1 MSSTCR
7 PPAHPPTR
15 YYSLPNTRLP
25 ALMMA
30 HHDAAQ
36 GKQSQYAHAHWSLA
50 PPPPEAA
57 EEAAAAA
64 EVDGEEVDADDGED
78 GKPGAAWLKASPSL
92 AHGEMDATYMEA
104 FIRDFERRDD
114 SVPQVRASRALATA
128 CLTAW
133 LTD

>member
-1 MSSTCR
+1 M
-7 PPAHPPTR
+7 
-15 YYSLPNTRLP
+15 PNTRLP

-36 GKQSQYAHAHWSLA
+36 GKQSQYAHAHWSHA
-50 PPPPEAA
+50 PPPPEAAAA

-78 GKPGAAWLKASPSL
+78 GSGGGGDGVVPGAAWLKASPSL
-92 AHGEMDATYMEA
+92 AHGEMDAAYMEA